1 MPITVLSRK
10 TGDIPVLEVFSE
22 GLKEPGPLILLQHG
36 WTSRKEDMLPS
47 ARVLAEKGFFVVLPD
62 ALGHGERKSGD
73 YAAGGGAVD
82 GLSETIRG
90 LLQIC
95 RETAAEFNLLIDY
108 YSENPLVDKDRIG
121 VAGASMG
128 GLIVFE
134 FLFKHGSGL
143 GSRLKAAVPL
153 ISTPCP
159 DMLTGPEEVGRLNAH
174 FHFFEGEPEAGEYDK
189 AVALIKDYM
198 RDNHY
203 GILDRVPLLMLNGGQ
218 DPIFPEG
225 VVKKAAE
232 LLCAGLEA
240 SRQPSLIVYPE
251 AAHDVTARMN
261 EEMARWFL
269 KWMPFSSHKSGQI
282 QE

>member
-47 ARVLAEKGFFVVLPD
+47 ARALAEKGFFVVLPD

-73 YAAGGGAVD
+73 YAAGGGATD

-90 LLQIC
+90 VFQIC

-108 YSENPLVDKDRIG
+108 YSENPLVDKGRIG

-134 FLFKHGSGL
+134 FLFKHGAGL
-143 GSRLKAAVPL
+143 GNRLKAAIPL
-153 ISTPCP
+153 ISIPFP
-159 DMLTGPEEVGRLNAH
+159 DMLTGPEEVRRLNTH
-174 FHFFEGEPEAGEYDK
+174 FHFFEGEPETGEYDK
-189 AVALIKDYM
+189 TVALVKDYM
-198 RDNHY
+198 KDNQY
-203 GILDRVPLLMLNGGQ
+203 DILSRVPLLMLNGGQ
-218 DPIFPEG
+218 DPLFPED
-225 VVKKAAE
+225 VVRKAAE
-232 LLCAGLEA
+232 RLCAGLEKPLRPA
-240 SRQPSLIVYPE
+240 LVVYPE
-251 AAHDVTARMN
+251 AAHEVTAPMN